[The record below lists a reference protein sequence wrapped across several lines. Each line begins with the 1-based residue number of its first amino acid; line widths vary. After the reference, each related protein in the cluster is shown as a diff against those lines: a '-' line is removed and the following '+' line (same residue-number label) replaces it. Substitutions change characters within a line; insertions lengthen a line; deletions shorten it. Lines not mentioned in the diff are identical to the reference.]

1 MGKVSSKFLLHH
13 LEGIVHYL
21 VDNDGEEN
29 ENKTDQDGENH
40 LVPLP
45 LLDTLLPNI
54 VLQTGLFRAASVSE
68 VDNVCNKSFI
78 DALQ

>member
-1 MGKVSSKFLLHH
+1 MGKVSSKFLLHN

-40 LVPLP
+40 LVPLS

-54 VLQTGLFRAASVSE
+54 VLQAGLFWTSCVSE
-68 VDNVCNKSFI
+68 VDNVCN
-78 DALQ
+78 